1 MGIVFDFFMSIVN
14 FSRNGG
20 WNGKGFDHHPS
31 FESDPKRI
39 YATWNLP
46 ENAFK
51 KRDTGA
57 GSIRPTP
64 SQPSGQQAGKSHRDR
79 ELEAELKN
87 EGEWPQGN

>member
-1 MGIVFDFFMSIVN
+1 MSIVN

-31 FESDPKRI
+31 FESNPKRI

-46 ENAFK
+46 EDAFK

-57 GSIRPTP
+57 KEIYPRP
-64 SQPSGQQAGKSHRDR
+64 SEPSGRAAVQADKSQRQR

-87 EGEWPQGN
+87 EGQWPRSN